1 MNGKQL
7 KNSILQWAIQG
18 KLVPQDPNDEPASVL
33 LEKIRQEKERL
44 IKEKKIKRD
53 KNASII
59 YRGEDNSYY
68 EKILATGEV
77 KCIDEEVPFE
87 IPTSWSWARLAS
99 ITSILGDGIHG
110 TPEYDVTGTVY
121 FINGNNLSNGSIEIK
136 ADTKKVS
143 EQEAEKHKRLLNSTT
158 VLVSINGT
166 LGNVAFYNGENVI
179 LGKSACYFNL
189 MGNIDKQ
196 YIKHILETEYF
207 TEYAKNVATG
217 STIKNVPLAGMRNFL
232 IPVPP
237 ITEQHRI
244 ILGMV
249 RLAHSIVRYNDAQT
263 KLDLLNNVL
272 NEKLKKSVLQE
283 AIQGKLVPQL
293 AEEGTAQELL
303 EQIKAEKEKLVKE
316 GKLKKSALN
325 DSIIFRGDDNKYYEL
340 IDGSPVCID
349 EFLPFQIPETWIWCK
364 VKDLLDIQTG
374 ASFKK
379 EQANANKKGIR
390 ILRGGNILPNKYIF
404 KDDDVFVSEEFVN
417 ANTILKKN
425 CIITPAVTSLEN
437 IGKMAVIEKDY
448 NNVSAGGFVF
458 IISPYIQAFNHSLL
472 LAYFLQSPFL
482 IEAMRGITKKSGAA
496 FYNLGKERLKEL
508 YLPLPPM
515 AEQSRIVGKINEVLS
530 SIGRRKSQLVSA
542 LMRTYLLMYRK
553 VGLGYV
559 WKQSLIQAPL
569 VEFTQRTGDK
579 REYHSIEREKLANW
593 LMMVLLITNY
603 T

>member
-77 KCIDEEVPFE
+77 KCIDEEIPFE
-87 IPTSWSWARLAS
+87 IPATWNWARLS
-99 ITSILGDGIHG
+99 NITSILGDGIHG
-110 TPEYDVTGTVY
+110 TPEYDPTGTVY

-325 DSIIFRGDDNKYYEL
+325 DSIIFRGDDNKYYTINKKERISVDDEIPFDIPNTWEWCRLGTLFSHSTGKALNASNLKGQLMTYITTSNLYWDRFEL
-340 IDGSPVCID
+340 DNLKQMRFTD
-349 EFLPFQIPETWIWCK
+349 EEIEKCTATFG
-364 VKDLLDIQTG
+364 DLLVCEGGDIGRAAIWNYQYDIRIQNHIHKLRAYKQLCTKFFFWVFYFYKATG
-374 ASFKK
+374 
-379 EQANANKKGIR
+379 QIGGKGIG
-390 ILRGGNILPNKYIF
+390 IQGLSSKALDNILI
-404 KDDDVFVSEEFVN
+404 
-417 ANTILKKN
+417 
-425 CIITPAVTSLEN
+425 
-437 IGKMAVIEKDY
+437 
-448 NNVSAGGFVF
+448 
-458 IISPYIQAFNHSLL
+458 
-472 LAYFLQSPFL
+472 
-482 IEAMRGITKKSGAA
+482 
-496 FYNLGKERLKEL
+496 
-508 YLPLPPM
+508 PLPPLK
-515 AEQSRIVGKINEVLS
+515 EQQRIVAQI
-530 SIGRRKSQLVSA
+530 
-542 LMRTYLLMYRK
+542 
-553 VGLGYV
+553 
-559 WKQSLIQAPL
+559 
-569 VEFTQRTGDK
+569 
-579 REYHSIEREKLANW
+579 EKLFEQ
-593 LMMVLLITNY
+593 LH
-603 T
+603 